1 MPGLAT
7 PKLAGPTIRMPWR
20 RQISSSSARAG
31 PGSPAATTTSA
42 LTPRRP
48 QSSATPSTAPAGTAM
63 TARSTWSGSAAADG
77 RQAMPS
83 SSAAPGLT
91 G

>member
-20 RQISSSSARAG
+20 RQIPSSSARAG
-31 PGSPAATTTSA
+31 PLSPAAITTRA

-48 QSSATPSTAPAGTAM
+48 QSSAIPSTAPAGTAM
-63 TARSTWSGSAAADG
+63 TARSTWSGSAATDG
-77 RQAMPS
+77 TQAMPS
-83 SSAAPGLT
+83 SSDAYGLT

>member
-1 MPGLAT
+1 MAAADAQQL
-7 PKLAGPTIRMPWR
+7 
-20 RQISSSSARAG
+20 RAG
-31 PGSPAATTTSA
+31 RAASPAAITTSA

-63 TARSTWSGSAAADG
+63 TARSTCSGSAAADG

-83 SSAAPGLT
+83 SSAACGLT

>member
-20 RQISSSSARAG
+20 RQMPSSSARSG
-31 PGSPAATTTSA
+31 PLSPAATTTSA
-42 LTPRRP
+42 LIPRRP
-48 QSSATPSTAPAGTAM
+48 QSSATPSTADAGTAM

-77 RQAMPS
+77 RQEMPS
-83 SSAAPGLT
+83 SSVACGLT